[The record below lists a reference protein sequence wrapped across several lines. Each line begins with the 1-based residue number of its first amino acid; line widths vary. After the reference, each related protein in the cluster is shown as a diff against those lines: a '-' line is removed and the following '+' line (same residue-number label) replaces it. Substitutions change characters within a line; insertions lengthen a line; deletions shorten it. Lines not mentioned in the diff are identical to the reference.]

1 MGLVEMNIHVSSSE
15 FRNVPCKLQ
24 LQILR
29 FHVKLSKNGISNGA
43 REIGRD
49 IEIVSLTKSMNLNGI
64 EEKGNFFPTWYLLS
78 NVPPVHHFWNLL
90 PLFSAKHYSS
100 SSCHDTKLWDCV
112 FVLFSSLPPHL
123 ITSFTKLESF

>member
-1 MGLVEMNIHVSSSE
+1 MSSLGLVGMNIHVSSSE

-49 IEIVSLTKSMNLNGI
+49 VEIVRLAESMNLNGI
-64 EEKGNFFPTWYLLS
+64 EERGNFFST
-78 NVPPVHHFWNLL
+78 
-90 PLFSAKHYSS
+90 
-100 SSCHDTKLWDCV
+100 
-112 FVLFSSLPPHL
+112 
-123 ITSFTKLESF
+123 

>member
-1 MGLVEMNIHVSSSE
+1 MGLVGMNIHVSSSE

-49 IEIVSLTKSMNLNGI
+49 VEIVRLAESMNLNGI
-64 EEKGNFFPTWYLLS
+64 EERGNFFST
-78 NVPPVHHFWNLL
+78 
-90 PLFSAKHYSS
+90 
-100 SSCHDTKLWDCV
+100 
-112 FVLFSSLPPHL
+112 
-123 ITSFTKLESF
+123 